1 MPLVQVVET
10 VLQTVES
17 SGVSLKEGDGEC
29 QGAHQCQSLWRTLNG
44 LKRFLVEG
52 NHLNQVLACMSV
64 LL

>member
-17 SGVSLKEGDGEC
+17 SGVSLKEGDGE
-29 QGAHQCQSLWRTLNG
+29 CQSLWRTLNG